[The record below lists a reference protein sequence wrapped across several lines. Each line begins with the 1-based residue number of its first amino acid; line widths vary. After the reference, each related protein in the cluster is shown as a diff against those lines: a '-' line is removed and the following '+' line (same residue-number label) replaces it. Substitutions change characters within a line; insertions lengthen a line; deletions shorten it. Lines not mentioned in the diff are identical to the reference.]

1 MNWKIIAIIAA
12 TAVATAA
19 AVVFLLQ
26 KQNNKRKMRF
36 DSAEF
41 DEDDLMDDIV
51 CGEQFN
57 FADDDLDIPIPEEE
71 ENGETADETAEAAA
85 EAEEAAEEAV
95 EGEEEAE

>member
-12 TAVATAA
+12 TAIATAA

-26 KQNNKRKMRF
+26 KQNSKRKMRF

-51 CGEQFN
+51 CGEQFS
-57 FADDDLDIPIPEEE
+57 FADDDLD
-71 ENGETADETAEAAA
+71 
-85 EAEEAAEEAV
+85 AAEETAQ
-95 EGEEEAE
+95 EASEEAPTEEVIDETVSEDAADEDAE

>member
-12 TAVATAA
+12 TAIATAA

-26 KQNNKRKMRF
+26 KQNSKRKMRF

-51 CGEQFN
+51 CGEQFS
-57 FADDDLDIPIPEEE
+57 FADDDLDIA
-71 ENGETADETAEAAA
+71 GETAEEASEELPTEEVIDETASEDTADEDA
-85 EAEEAAEEAV
+85 E
-95 EGEEEAE
+95 